1 MTYQWLK
8 AARRIGKSLVS
19 QGNTDLSQRQET
31 EYQVI
36 CGVAGCVI
44 KKTAIRR
51 GSLIGKLESK
61 YG

>member
-8 AARRIGKSLVS
+8 AARRIGKSLVLP
-19 QGNTDLSQRQET
+19 GNTDLPQGQET

-51 GSLIGKLESK
+51 SSLVGTLESK

>member
-1 MTYQWLK
+1 MTYQWIK
-8 AARRIGKSLVS
+8 AARRIGKRLVP
-19 QGNTDLSQRQET
+19 QGNTDLPQGKEA

-51 GSLIGKLESK
+51 GSLVSKLESK

>member
-1 MTYQWLK
+1 MTYQWIK
-8 AARRIGKSLVS
+8 AARRIGKRLAP
-19 QGNTDLSQRQET
+19 QGNTDLPQGQEA

-51 GSLIGKLESK
+51 GSLVSKLESK